1 VKSIHKEIFIIFIEN
16 LLMTSLLSQKH
27 SFYSIV
33 LLVCMTMF
41 SGNAQETK
49 LCDTY
54 IETGIKAMFNR
65 DFITA
70 IENLNKAQEI
80 VNQKQWYKQQF
91 LIYNNFGLTYFKMQ
105 DYPQAVSYYLKAYE
119 QAMSNAQ
126 PIDEMTVLN
135 NIAIVYTKNDNLA
148 QAEEYFNK
156 VYQIAVDQKVE
167 SRISLYANNIAHVN
181 FDLRNFEKAQKY
193 IDTVL
198 ADENLE
204 PRIRVST
211 LIIQNSL
218 LLEDKKT
225 AEVISNCLGLFKD
238 AEKYNLL
245 EEKNEILLLL
255 AKAYQ
260 IEKKWPESMEAI
272 NKALADSDDMFTR
285 KRLFELKAETA
296 VLSGAWQEALV
307 LKDSVIAVNR
317 KISVNQSRELLENA
331 TLKFELSESKYALET
346 NKIKSL
352 NTRKFY
358 ILSTL
363 LLFLTLIALI
373 VAFYKRNLFAKQK
386 ATISENNLRIAHLE
400 LEQEISKRK
409 LMEKE
414 FKEQQLLADLHLK
427 EQKEKEENL
436 KTEIELKNKQLS
448 DKILFQSTR
457 NELLENIIEMLSGKP
472 EIAGNK
478 TLLDIVRNLK
488 NHLKEDTKWEDF
500 TTLFENVNNSFVQN
514 LTHKHPDL
522 NANDIRFLSFIYLN
536 LNTKEIASL
545 LNISPESCR
554 KRKERLRKKM
564 NLDKDVSLLEYLSG
578 LR

>member
-1 VKSIHKEIFIIFIEN
+1 MSPKNVWYC
-16 LLMTSLLSQKH
+16 LLFSLSM
-27 SFYSIV
+27 IV
-33 LLVCMTMF
+33 F
-41 SGNAQETK
+41 SAKAQETK
-49 LCDTY
+49 LCDSY
-54 IETGIKAMFNR
+54 IQAGVEAMLNR
-65 DFITA
+65 NFIAA

-80 VNQKQWYKQQF
+80 VDQKKWYKQQF
-91 LIYNNFGLTYFKMQ
+91 LIYNNVGLTYFKMQ
-105 DYPQAVSYYLKAYE
+105 DYPQAVRYYLKAYE
-119 QAMSNAQ
+119 LAMSNAE
-126 PIDEMTVLN
+126 PIDEMAVLN

-156 VYQIAVDQKVE
+156 VYQIAVQQKVE

>member
-1 VKSIHKEIFIIFIEN
+1 MKSIHKEIFIIFIEN

-181 FDLRNFEKAQKY
+181 FDLGNFEKAQIY
-193 IDTVL
+193 IDKVL
-198 ADENLE
+198 NDNNLD

-218 LLEDKKT
+218 LLEYKRT
-225 AEVISNCLGLFKD
+225 SEVITNCLSLFEE
-238 AEKYNLL
+238 AHKYNLH

-260 IEKKWPESMEAI
+260 IEKQWAQSLKAI
-272 NKALADSDDMFTR
+272 DRALLDSDDMDTK

-296 VLSGAWQEALV
+296 VLSGSWQEALI
-307 LKDSVIAVNR
+307 LKDSIIAVNR
-317 KISVNQSRELLENA
+317 KISANQSRELLENA

-363 LLFLTLIALI
+363 LLFLILIALI
-373 VAFYKRNLFAKQK
+373 VAFYKRNLFARQK
-386 ATISENNLRIAHLE
+386 ATISENKLRIAHLE
-400 LEQEISKRK
+400 LEQEVSKRQ

-427 EQKEKEENL
+427 EQKEKAENL
-436 KTEIELKNKQLS
+436 KTEIEFKNKQLS

-500 TTLFENVNNSFVQN
+500 TTLFENVNNSFLHN
-514 LTHKHPDL
+514 LTSKHPDL

-564 NLDKDVSLLEYLSG
+564 NLDKDASLLEYLSD
-578 LR
+578 LS